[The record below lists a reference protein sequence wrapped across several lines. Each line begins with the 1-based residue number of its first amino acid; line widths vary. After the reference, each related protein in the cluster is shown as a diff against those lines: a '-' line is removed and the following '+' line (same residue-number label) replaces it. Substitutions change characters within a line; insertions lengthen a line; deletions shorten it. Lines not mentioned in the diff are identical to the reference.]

1 MYPNSGTVHRL
12 RFIYP
17 VTCML
22 LGRTLHRLHLRTM
35 SPASTLW
42 HADSSA
48 ARHSSVTLFNEFLRS
63 TRSALTQSPSSVHV
77 FMGNEAADADS
88 IVSSLSYAF
97 VHYQQHSDTLH
108 VPVMPIPRSEL
119 VLRCDVTAL
128 FQELGVDTHALVFVD
143 EFPWGIKSRV
153 KVTLMDHNA
162 LSNKKIPQVNGLQV
176 VEIVDHHSDL
186 GQHLDAEKR
195 EVAFADGN
203 ALVASTCTLVA
214 ERLKEVATHEAH
226 KLLSTMLLG
235 VIALD
240 SINFD
245 PNAKK
250 VTPRDV
256 KAAEKLEEMAFAKKE
271 PLFKWL
277 QAEKFNL
284 AHWGAFTLENCL
296 QVDYKE
302 FTFTTATGASKVVG
316 ISAVL
321 IDLEAFVLKT
331 KDATALRKGMT
342 DYCRQNTLSFLVVM
356 TMFMT
361 SDNQRHRQL
370 LFFQED
376 GDDAKQC
383 IEYIKT
389 EGSLQVE
396 PLLLPGSHRDEH
408 LAAFNQLNT
417 GASRKQVAPMIQRAL
432 AQ

>member
-1 MYPNSGTVHRL
+1 
-12 RFIYP
+12 
-17 VTCML
+17 
-22 LGRTLHRLHLRTM
+22 
-35 SPASTLW
+35 
-42 HADSSA
+42 
-48 ARHSSVTLFNEFLRS
+48 
-63 TRSALTQSPSSVHV
+63 
-77 FMGNEAADADS
+77 
-88 IVSSLSYAF
+88 
-97 VHYQQHSDTLH
+97 
-108 VPVMPIPRSEL
+108 
-119 VLRCDVTAL
+119 
-128 FQELGVDTHALVFVD
+128 THALVFVD

-277 QAEKFNL
+277 QAEKFNP

>member
-1 MYPNSGTVHRL
+1 MS
-12 RFIYP
+12 
-17 VTCML
+17 VT
-22 LGRTLHRLHLRTM
+22 
-35 SPASTLW
+35 SSTPW
-42 HADSSA
+42 RVESDA
-48 ARHSSVTLFNEFLRS
+48 ARRSSVASFNEFLRA
-63 TRSALTQSPSSVHV
+63 TRSALTQSPPPASVHV
-77 FMGNEAADADS
+77 LMGNEAADADS
-88 IVSSLSYAF
+88 IVSSLVYAF
-97 VHYQQHSDTLH
+97 VHSQRHSEALH
-108 VPVMPIPRSEL
+108 VAVLPIPRAEL

-143 EFPWGIKSRV
+143 EFPWGVKSNV

-162 LSNKKIPQVNGLQV
+162 LSNKKIPQLNDLQV

-214 ERLKEVATHEAH
+214 ERLKEVASHDAH

-245 PNAKK
+245 PSAKK

-256 KAAEKLEEMAFAKKE
+256 KSAEELEETAFATKE
-271 PLFKWL
+271 ELFKWL
-277 QAEKFNL
+277 QAEKFNR

-302 FTFTTATGASKVVG
+302 LTFATAAGHAKKVG

-321 IDLEAFVLKT
+321 IDLETFVLKS
-331 KDATALRKGMT
+331 KDAAALREGLAT
-342 DYCRQNTLSFLVVM
+342 YCKQNELAFLVVM

-361 SDNQRHRQL
+361 AD
-370 LFFQED
+370 
-376 GDDAKQC
+376 
-383 IEYIKT
+383 
-389 EGSLQVE
+389 
-396 PLLLPGSHRDEH
+396 
-408 LAAFNQLNT
+408 
-417 GASRKQVAPMIQRAL
+417 
-432 AQ
+432 